1 MYSRTEIES
10 YVPHFGA
17 MLLVDRIIDHGS
29 GHIVAES
36 DIGPHLPFYTDGAVP
51 AYLGIEF
58 MAQSIAAWSGIRRAR
73 PNSRPPIGFLL
84 GTPRFESTLA
94 FFRTG
99 STMRTRANQVV
110 ENDGLAKFECEM
122 DLIDVDGVRVKVAA
136 ASINV
141 YSIPEELAPNPA

>member
-1 MYSRTEIES
+1 
-10 YVPHFGA
+10 
-17 MLLVDRIIDHGS
+17 MLLVDRIIDYDS
-29 GHIVAES
+29 EHIVAES

-84 GTPRFESTLA
+84 GTSRFQSTLA

-99 STMRTRANQVV
+99 STMRTRAHQVV

-122 DLIDVDGVRVKVAA
+122 DLVDADGVRANVAV

-141 YSIPEELAPNPA
+141 YSMPEELASSPA